1 MIFIT
6 ENVPT
11 SLRGE
16 ITNWM
21 LQLKP
26 GVFIGTLNALVG
38 EKLWKKIQEKQ
49 GEGGAIW
56 VKATNNE
63 QRFKLSISGKTH
75 WTIRDFDGLQLITH
89 PHKKPIKSD
98 VRKQKKV
105 KIPRNHNIKKIDKKN
120 KDSQK
125 IPKVVWNTENT
136 PINFITRKVLFKNKD
151 SKIKSIFSG
160 TSAYGEYPPEKL
172 WEKPWIDD
180 IKNMAKSLISYLI
193 NIKNLSELSFYN
205 KKLMCLDIETTDFLP
220 KAYEGFVNIIG
231 ISILDLREIK
241 DNNFCLQLFQTFNM
255 TRKKANVPLLLN
267 LVEPYFKDI
276 DTLLVFNKNFDI
288 TILQSVINEFS
299 LNIAL
304 PLNIEDLQDFF
315 PNLKA
320 LERFLSKKVG
330 IERSTTN
337 KDKYS
342 EYYSLFKGKGKI
354 GYDKQIEPIGTYNL
368 TDALTP
374 LFAYL
379 LIKSQV

>member
-16 ITNWM
+16 ITKWM

-26 GVFIGTLNALVG
+26 GVFIGTLSALVG

-63 QRFKLSISGKTH
+63 QRFTLSICGKTH

-89 PHKKPIKSD
+89 PHKKSIKRD
-98 VRKQKKV
+98 DIKQEIV
-105 KIPRNHNIKKIDKKN
+105 KIPKSHHIKKNDKKL
-120 KDSQK
+120 KESQE
-125 IPKVVWNTENT
+125 IPKVVWNIENT
-136 PINFITRKVLFKNKD
+136 PINFITRKVLFKNQG
-151 SKIKSIFSG
+151 SKIKSLFSG
-160 TSAYGEYPPEKL
+160 TSAYGGYPPEKL

-220 KAYEGFVNIIG
+220 KAYEGFINIIG
-231 ISILDLREIK
+231 ISIIDLREIK

-255 TRKKANVPLLLN
+255 TRKRANVPLLLN
-267 LVEPYFKDI
+267 LVGPYFKDI
-276 DTLLVFNKNFDI
+276 DTLLVFNQNFDI
-288 TILQSVINEFS
+288 TIIKSVINEFS

-304 PLNIEDLQDFF
+304 PSNIEDLQDFF

-320 LERFLSKKVG
+320 LERFLSEKVG

-342 EYYSLFKGKGKI
+342 EYYNLFKGKGKI

-379 LIKSQV
+379 LIKSKV